1 MKSRFS
7 FKLRLLAFIIVCAM
21 TLSSCSALEELLAIE
36 EETELAPSV
45 EGTEEGTENSTVADD
60 GEVKTESVFSTAI
73 AGEKGT
79 ATLIFENV
87 AGVDGEFVVNGDLTV
102 DTIEVKN
109 AKGILCDI
117 YDGTGDMKIFA
128 YDTETLCAELE
139 LSAGFLS

>member
-7 FKLRLLAFIIVCAM
+7 FKLRLLAVIIVCAM
-21 TLSSCSALEELLAIE
+21 TLSSCSAREELLAIE
-36 EETELAPSV
+36 EETELAPPSV

-128 YDTETLCAELE
+128 YDNRAKLTT
-139 LSAGFLS
+139 FT